1 MPASSPRAAFFRAF
15 RGAIPFGMVV
25 GPFGVLFGVLATE
38 AGLSVFEVLSFSVIV
53 IAGAAQMTA
62 LQLMQ
67 DNAPTVI
74 VLAAALT
81 VNLRMAMYSASLTP
95 HLGALPVWKRAI
107 VAYFTV
113 DQSFAMSQQEFET
126 KPQMTLE
133 EKVAYFFGSVAPV
146 CPIWYVGTWAGAA
159 LGTQIPESFAL
170 DFAVPI
176 TFIALGHTGLA
187 HNRPCGRG
195 GDIRDPCPAFGLY
208 PLFAGA
214 VCCRSRGDDGGRRG
228 RAPDGGQAMNGI
240 DKTTLWIVILGL
252 GAGSFFLRF
261 VFLGIVGN
269 RALPGWVLRHL
280 RYTSVAILPGLVAPM
295 VVWPLRQVAR
305 WMHHV

>member
-133 EKVAYFFGSVAPV
+133 EKVAFFFGSVAPV

-176 TFIALGHTGLA
+176 TFIALVTPALRTIAHVAAAVTSVILALLLAFIPYSLGL
-187 HNRPCGRG
+187 
-195 GDIRDPCPAFGLY
+195 FV
-208 PLFAGA
+208 AGA
-214 VCCRSRGDDGGRRG
+214 VAMMVGAEVERRMEAK
-228 RAPDGGQAMNGI
+228 R
-240 DKTTLWIVILGL
+240 
-252 GAGSFFLRF
+252 
-261 VFLGIVGN
+261 
-269 RALPGWVLRHL
+269 
-280 RYTSVAILPGLVAPM
+280 
-295 VVWPLRQVAR
+295 
-305 WMHHV
+305 